1 MLLKK
6 NKKAIS
12 EIVGY
17 TILIVIAVSLSILVY
32 SFLRLYIP
40 KEKVTCEEDIRLIIQ
55 DYTCE
60 NGMLSLTITNKG
72 LFKAGAFYLRFEDKD
87 NDLKNQT
94 NPDDFLLYGP
104 NNTQNLNPGESYST
118 NIYNLTKYGFEDI
131 NPEGNYSLELQPAI
145 LVEKKIVVCE
155 NAIINYESINCT

>member
-1 MLLKK
+1 LLLKK